1 MNLPPV
7 HLSILGLVRASS
19 DSGSMRQEFTERRIG
34 DRLRCQQPS
43 GSLSMTSQTCHR
55 IDLAREQLEMAL
67 DAFLQRHRFASAIT
81 LASAAERV
89 LGQAL
94 RHDGKKAVLD
104 WKFEATDLVHT
115 DLHGKALDEGN
126 FTAAESRVSNALRNF
141 DKTDAPDFEAD
152 LEEAACWMLVRACEN
167 AHRLGLTV
175 QGFDTFNEWFYKRV
189 VDV

>member
-1 MNLPPV
+1 
-7 HLSILGLVRASS
+7 
-19 DSGSMRQEFTERRIG
+19 
-34 DRLRCQQPS
+34 
-43 GSLSMTSQTCHR
+43 MTAQTCHR

-67 DAFLQRHRFASAIT
+67 DAFLERQRFASAIT

-94 RHDGKKAVLD
+94 RHAGKPAVLD

-115 DLHGKALDEGN
+115 ALHGEPLNKGA
-126 FTAAESRVSNALRNF
+126 FTDAENRVSNALRHF
-141 DKTDAPDFEAD
+141 DKADAPDFEAD

-175 QGFDTFNEWFYKRV
+175 QGFDAFNDWFYEHIV
-189 VDV
+189 GV

>member
-1 MNLPPV
+1 
-7 HLSILGLVRASS
+7 
-19 DSGSMRQEFTERRIG
+19 
-34 DRLRCQQPS
+34 
-43 GSLSMTSQTCHR
+43 MTTQTCHR

-67 DAFLQRHRFASAIT
+67 DAFLERHRFASAIT

-94 RHDGKKAVLD
+94 RHGGNPAVLD

-115 DLHGKALDEGN
+115 DLHGKAPDKGT
-126 FTAAESRVSNALRNF
+126 FAAAENRVSNALRHF
-141 DKTDAPDFEAD
+141 GKAEAPDFEAD

-175 QGFDTFNEWFYKRV
+175 QGFDAFNDWFCEHV
-189 VDV
+189 VSV